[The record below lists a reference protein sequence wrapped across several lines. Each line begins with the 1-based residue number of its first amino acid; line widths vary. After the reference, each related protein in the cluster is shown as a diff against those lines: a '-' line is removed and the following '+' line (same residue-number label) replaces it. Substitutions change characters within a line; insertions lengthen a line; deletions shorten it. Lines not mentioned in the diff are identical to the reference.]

1 MTMRIASL
9 LPSATDIV
17 ASLSLIDNLVGRTH
31 ECDWPPEV
39 QVVPVLTRDVLDTSS
54 MGTREIH
61 EAIETS
67 VHSGSS
73 IYQLD
78 VEALREAEPDLILT
92 QELCQVCAVS
102 YTQVAKAA
110 RLIDAEVKVLS
121 LEPRGIADILNH
133 IQLVANLAGVPKRGA
148 RIVREL
154 RSRLEKIA
162 SAVKGRP
169 RPSVASLEWLDPLFC
184 AGHWVP
190 EQVATA
196 GGREPLG
203 VAGEHS
209 REVDWS
215 SVVLARPEFILLM
228 PCGHPIDRAA
238 ADLALLRRMPRWE
251 DIPAVGSGRVWA
263 VDGPAY
269 FNRPG
274 PRVVRGVEVVASVL
288 HGVGGA
294 MPTEARRLS

>member
-1 MTMRIASL
+1 MRIASL

-17 ASLSLIDNLVGRTH
+17 AWLGLTDNLVGRTH

-39 QVVPVLTRDVLDTSS
+39 QAVPVLTRDVLDTSS

-73 IYQLD
+73 IYKLD

-110 RLIDAEVKVLS
+110 RLLDADVKVLS
-121 LEPRGIADILNH
+121 LEPRGIADILSH
-133 IQLVANLAGVPKRGA
+133 VQLVANLAGVTERGD
-148 RIVREL
+148 RIVGEL
-154 RSRLEKIA
+154 RSRLEKITG
-162 SAVKGRP
+162 AVQGRP

-190 EQVATA
+190 EQVAAA
-196 GGREPLG
+196 GGRELLG

-209 REVDWS
+209 REMDWS
-215 SVVLARPEFILLM
+215 SVVAARPEFIFLM
-228 PCGHPIDRAA
+228 PCGHSMDRAA
-238 ADLALLRRMPRWE
+238 EDLPLLRGRSQWD
-251 DIPAVGSGRVWA
+251 DIPAVLSGRVWA

-274 PRVVRGVEVVASVL
+274 PRVVRGVEVLASVL
-288 HGVGGA
+288 HGVGSA
-294 MPTEARRLS
+294 MPSEARRLS